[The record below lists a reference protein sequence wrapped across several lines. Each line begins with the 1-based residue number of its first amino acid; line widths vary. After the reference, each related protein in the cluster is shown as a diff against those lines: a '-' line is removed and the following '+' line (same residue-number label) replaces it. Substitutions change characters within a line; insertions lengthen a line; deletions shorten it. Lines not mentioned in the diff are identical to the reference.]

1 MEKNESPLQYSR
13 ELIFKSGYIPV
24 MVEEVEVRANIEAHS
39 HQFME
44 IAIITE
50 GTGFH
55 ISSEGRQPIAAGDV
69 FVLRPGAWHSFEDCR
84 GLKVYNCC
92 FGSELLLQ
100 ELAWV
105 RQIPGI
111 NYLLWR
117 GPLNGQAP
125 GILKFTLSKAA
136 IANCREYLSKIEAIL
151 AEKPAQQKA
160 ALLGLLLVV
169 LSELSG
175 RATGER
181 LSENPDQPAALPAAV
196 LKGANLLESEVAR
209 DWTLPE
215 LAGLL
220 HLNPAYFVRL
230 FKKHTGLSPMA
241 YLNRQRAERAANLLV
256 ETQKPIAEI
265 AQEVGWADQN
275 YFARCFKSHFG
286 MSGKVYRLK
295 YQRK

>member
-1 MEKNESPLQYSR
+1 
-13 ELIFKSGYIPV
+13 
-24 MVEEVEVRANIEAHS
+24 
-39 HQFME
+39 ME

-55 ISSEGRQPIAAGDV
+55 FSSVGRQRIVEGDV
-69 FVLRPGAWHSFEDCR
+69 FVLRPGAWHSFEDCQD
-84 GLKVYNCC
+84 LKVYNCC
-92 FGSELLLQ
+92 FGTELLSQ
-100 ELAWV
+100 ELGWV

-117 GPLNGQAP
+117 GPLNSQAP
-125 GILKFTLSKAA
+125 GILKFTLSKTA
-136 IANCREYLSKIEAIL
+136 IEYCREYLSKIEEIL
-151 AEKPAQQKA
+151 AVKPDQQKA

-169 LSELSG
+169 LSELST
-175 RATGER
+175 RANIEG
-181 LSENPDQPAALPAAV
+181 LSDNPDQASALPEAV
-196 LKGANLLESEVAR
+196 LKAANLLESEVAR

-241 YLNRQRAERAANLLV
+241 YLNHQRAERAANLLV

-286 MSGKVYRLK
+286 MSGKVYRSK
-295 YQRK
+295 YRRK